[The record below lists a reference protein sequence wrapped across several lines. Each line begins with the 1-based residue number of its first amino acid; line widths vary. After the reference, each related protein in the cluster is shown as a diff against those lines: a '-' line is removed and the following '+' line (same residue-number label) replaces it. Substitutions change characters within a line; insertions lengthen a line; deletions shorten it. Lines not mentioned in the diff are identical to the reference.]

1 MLQPVKSK
9 HWELHMT
16 TQTAHGTA
24 LITGASSGIG
34 AVYADRLARRGY
46 DLILAGRDA
55 ARLTALAAKILA
67 SSGRRSETIP
77 GDLGNRADLK
87 LIEQRLL
94 SNSAIT
100 VFVNNAGQ
108 MATTSLIESDVDK
121 LEEMIQVNVV
131 AFTRLAAAAAKAFVQ
146 RGRGTIINL
155 SSAVALAPEM
165 LNGAYNGTKAYVLN
179 FTQSMQN
186 ELAGKGV
193 QIQAVLPG
201 AVGTELWA
209 RSGLPV
215 ENLPRQIVMPVD
227 DLVDAAL
234 AGLDTGEQVTIPSL
248 PDLENWNAYVA
259 ARKVLLPNLSRAD
272 AAARYRN

>member
-1 MLQPVKSK
+1 
-9 HWELHMT
+9 MT
-16 TQTAHGTA
+16 TQAAHGTA

-46 DLILAGRDA
+46 DLILVGRDS
-55 ARLTALAAKILA
+55 ARLTARAAKIRA
-67 SSGRRSETIP
+67 STGRRSETIP
-77 GDLGNRADLK
+77 GDLGTRADLK
-87 LIEQRLL
+87 AIEQRLL
-94 SNSAIT
+94 SDSAIT

-108 MATTSLIESDVDK
+108 MATTPLIESDIDK
-121 LEEMIQVNVV
+121 LEAMIQVNVI

-186 ELAGKGV
+186 ELAGKAV

-215 ENLPRQIVMPVD
+215 ENLPWEIVMPVD

-234 AGLDTGEQVTIPSL
+234 AGLDKGELVTIPSL
-248 PDLENWNAYVA
+248 PDVENWNAYVA
-259 ARKVLLPNLSRAD
+259 ARKVLQPNLSRAN
-272 AAARYRN
+272 AAARYGN

>member
-1 MLQPVKSK
+1 
-9 HWELHMT
+9 MT

-46 DLILAGRDA
+46 DLILVGRDA
-55 ARLTALAAKILA
+55 ARLTTLAAKILA
-67 SSGRRSETIP
+67 ATGRRSETIP
-77 GDLGNRADLK
+77 GDLGTRADLK
-87 LIEQRLL
+87 DIEQRLL
-94 SNSAIT
+94 RNSAIT

-108 MATTSLIESDVDK
+108 MATTPLIESDIDK

-215 ENLPRQIVMPVD
+215 ENLPREIVMPVD

-234 AGLDTGEQVTIPSL
+234 AGLDKGELVTIPSL
-248 PDLENWNAYVA
+248 PDVENWNDYVA
-259 ARKVLLPNLSRAD
+259 ARKVLRPNLSRAN
-272 AAARYRN
+272 AAARYGN

>member
-1 MLQPVKSK
+1 
-9 HWELHMT
+9 MT
-16 TQTAHGTA
+16 TQTAHGKA
-24 LITGASSGIG
+24 LVTGASSGIG
-34 AVYADRLARRGY
+34 AVYADRLARRGF
-46 DLILAGRDA
+46 DLILAGRDST
-55 ARLTALAAKILA
+55 RLKAVATSIRK
-67 SSGRRSETIP
+67 SGRQVEEVP
-77 GDLGNRADLK
+77 GDLGSSEHVKALER
-87 LIEQRLL
+87 RLL
-94 SNSAIT
+94 T
-100 VFVNNAGQ
+100 DETLTLFVNNAGQ
-108 MATTSLIESDVDK
+108 AATTSLLESDVDK
-121 LEEMIQVNVV
+121 LEQMIQVNVV

-215 ENLPRQIVMPVD
+215 ENLPKDIVMPVD
-227 DLVDAAL
+227 DMVDAAL
-234 AGLDTGEQVTIPSL
+234 AGLDQGELVTIPSL
-248 PDLENWNAYVA
+248 PDKENWDAFVA
-259 ARKVLLPNLSRAD
+259 ARKVLRPNLSRSRVAGRYG
-272 AAARYRN
+272 ARSDTQH